1 MGASLPVPARNRTT
15 QNQAIMFSNHIKVFW
30 RHIRRQP
37 VYAFINISGLAGGM
51 AACMLIL
58 LFLGRELSF
67 EDMHPEA
74 SRIVRVLTIDSALGT
89 NNQRVGITQPAVGG
103 NIADAMPEI
112 EAAMRLTYQNQV
124 LLRRG
129 AETPVYAENLR
140 NADPNFFDFF
150 AFPLLAGDPQ
160 TALAEPYSLVLTRTL
175 ADNLFKGEDP
185 MGQTLTDGNGVDYT
199 MTGILEDLPEN
210 THLNLDAL
218 GSLDTVRAIA
228 RANQPE
234 GSTQPVWVDSW
245 NMVAMPTYAKLAPG
259 TSLEGLDERGTQF
272 VRDNSVPA
280 NFSLTF
286 QPLTDVHLGS
296 TDVIF
301 DPVQN
306 KGDRSTVVVFAAI
319 ALLILLIAIV
329 NYLNLSTARSTD
341 RAREVGMRKV
351 AGSTQQQL
359 INQFLSESVFTALA
373 GLMLAFVL
381 ARAALPF
388 LNSITGANLS
398 LTGEHLPVLL
408 LLSAGMVLVVGVL
421 AGLYP
426 AFALSSFK
434 PIAVLKGRFK
444 TSRSGQRLRIGLVVF
459 QFALSIA
466 LIGATGMVQKQL
478 RYIQERDM
486 GYDREQILLFDMT
499 DQSMAESQQLFR
511 EQLLGHTS
519 FTAVSQ
525 TGGVPGRTFGR
536 TSVRPEGSSD
546 EDIWIWSAMQAAPQT
561 FPTFGIDIAEGRNFD
576 AARSADAQGVVLINE
591 TAVGQLGWENPLE
604 RRIYQGPQD
613 STGLQVIGVVKDFN
627 FAGIHQN
634 IEPLIIFPMA
644 TNPGPTVVARIQAG
658 RITDALEAAAS
669 VWATVYP
676 DYPFEYSF
684 LDEEFQQIYERDQ
697 TTGQVI
703 NIFATLAILIA
714 CLGLFGLASYSTS
727 QRIKEIGVRKV
738 LGASAPSVVKLLVF
752 DFARWVLVANLFAW
766 PLAWYASSRWLEGFA
781 YRVEVDP
788 VLLVVASVLALTI
801 SVVTVLS

>member
-1 MGASLPVPARNRTT
+1 
-15 QNQAIMFSNHIKVFW
+15 MFSNHVKVFW
-30 RHIRRQP
+30 RNIRRQP
-37 VYAFINISGLAGGM
+37 VYAFINIFGLAAGM

-67 EDMHPEA
+67 EEMHQDGD
-74 SRIVRVLTIDSALGT
+74 RIVRVLTIDSALGT

-103 NIADAMPEI
+103 NIASAMPEV
-112 EAAMRLTYQNQV
+112 EAALRLTFQNQV

-129 AETPVYAENLR
+129 AETPIYAENLR
-140 NADPNFFDFF
+140 NADPNFFEFF
-150 AFPLLAGDPQ
+150 DFPLIAGDPA
-160 TALAEPYSLVLTRTL
+160 TALVEPYSLVLTESL
-175 ADNLFKGEDP
+175 AESIFRGEDP
-185 MGQTLTDGNGVDYT
+185 MGALLTDGNGVDYT
-199 MTGILEDLPEN
+199 VTGILRDLPEN

-218 GSLDTVRAIA
+218 GSLETVRAIA
-228 RANQPE
+228 LANQPE
-234 GSTQPVWVDSW
+234 GSTNPAWVDSW

-259 TSLEGLDERGTQF
+259 TTLDGLDERGTQF
-272 VRDNSVPA
+272 VRDNGVPE
-280 NFSLTF
+280 NFALTF
-286 QPLTDVHLGS
+286 QPLNDVHLGS

-351 AGSTQQQL
+351 AGSTKRQL
-359 INQFLSESVFTALA
+359 ISQFLSESVFTAFT
-373 GLMLAFVL
+373 GLVLAFVL

-388 LNSITGANLS
+388 LNNLTGAALS
-398 LTGEHLPVLL
+398 MGGSNLL
-408 LLSAGMVLVVGVL
+408 LLLGLSAVMVLLVGVL

-426 AFALSSFK
+426 AFALSSFQ

-444 TSRSGQRLRIGLVVF
+444 TSQAGQRLRIGLVVF

-478 RYIQERDM
+478 KYIQERDM
-486 GYDREQILLFDMT
+486 GYDREQVLLFDMT
-499 DQSMAESQQLFR
+499 DQSMSQNQQLFR
-511 EQLLGHTS
+511 EELASHSS
-519 FTAVSQ
+519 FAAISQ

-536 TSVRPEGSSD
+536 TGLRPEGASD
-546 EDIWIWSAMQAAPQT
+546 DDIWIWSVMQAAPET
-561 FPTFGIDIAEGRNFD
+561 FPTFGIEIAKGRNFD
-576 AARSADAQGVVLINE
+576 ADRPADAQGVVLINE
-591 TAVGQLGWENPLE
+591 TAVDQLGWDNPLE
-604 RRIYQGPQD
+604 RRIFQGSQD
-613 STGLQVIGVVKDFN
+613 SVGSQVIGVIKDFN

-634 IEPLIIFPMA
+634 IEPLIVMPMA
-644 TNPGPTVVARIQAG
+644 NNPGPTVVARVLPG
-658 RITDALEAAAS
+658 RVSDALQAAEE
-669 VWATVYP
+669 VWTAVYP

-697 TTGQVI
+697 TTGQVV
-703 NIFATLAILIA
+703 NIFASLAILIA

-752 DFARWVLVANLFAW
+752 DFAKWVLVDNLFAW
-766 PLAWYASSRWLEGFA
+766 PMAWYVSSRWLEGFA
-781 YRVEVDP
+781 YRVDVDP
-788 VLLVVASVLALTI
+788 VLLVIASLIALAISVL
-801 SVVTVLS
+801 TVLSQTLSAARMNPAKALRYE

>member
-1 MGASLPVPARNRTT
+1 ML
-15 QNQAIMFSNHIKVFW
+15 SNHIKVFW

-37 VYAFINISGLAGGM
+37 VYAFINISGLAAGM

-67 EDMHPEA
+67 EEMHPEA
-74 SRIVRVLTIDSALGT
+74 NRIVRVLTIDSALGT

-103 NIADAMPEI
+103 NIADGMPEI
-112 EAAMRLTYQNQV
+112 ESALRLTFQNQM

-160 TALAEPYSLVLTRTL
+160 TALVEPYSLVLTETL

-199 MTGILEDLPEN
+199 VTGILADLPEN

-218 GSLDTVRAIA
+218 GTLETVRAIA

-259 TSLEGLDERGTQF
+259 TTLEGLDERGTQF
-272 VRDNSVPA
+272 VRDNGVPE
-280 NFSLTF
+280 NFALTF
-286 QPLTDVHLGS
+286 QPLMEVHLGS

-359 INQFLSESVFTALA
+359 VSQFLSESVFTALA
-373 GLMLAFVL
+373 GLVLAFIL
-381 ARAALPF
+381 ARVALPF
-388 LNSITGANLS
+388 LNGITGANLS
-398 LTGEHLPVLL
+398 MTGENLPVLL
-408 LLSAGMVLVVGVL
+408 LLSVGMVLVVGVL

-486 GYDREQILLFDMT
+486 GYDREQVLLFDMT
-499 DQSMAESQQLFR
+499 DQSMAQQQQLFR
-511 EQLLGHTS
+511 EQLLENTA
-519 FTAVSQ
+519 FVAVSQ
-525 TGGVPGRTFGR
+525 TGGVPGRTLGR

-546 EDIWIWSAMQAAPQT
+546 EDIWIWSAMQAAPAT
-561 FPTFGIDIAEGRNFD
+561 FPTFGIEMAQGRNFD
-576 AARSADAQGVVLINE
+576 TARPADAQGVVLINE

-644 TNPGPTVVARIQAG
+644 TNPGPTVVARIQPG
-658 RITDALEAAAS
+658 RVTDALEAAAA
-669 VWATVYP
+669 VWASVYP
-676 DYPFEYSF
+676 DYPFEYTF

-697 TTGQVI
+697 TTGQVV

-788 VLLVVASVLALTI
+788 VLLVVASFVALTI
-801 SVVTVLS
+801 SVVTVLSQTLSAARMNPAKALRYE